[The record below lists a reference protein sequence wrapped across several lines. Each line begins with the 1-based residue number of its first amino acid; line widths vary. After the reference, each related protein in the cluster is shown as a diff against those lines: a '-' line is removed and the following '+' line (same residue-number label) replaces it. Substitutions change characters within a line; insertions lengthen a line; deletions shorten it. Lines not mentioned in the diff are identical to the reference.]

1 MTTDE
6 LTWLPAWRINELVV
20 NKEVSP
26 VEVTEHFLG
35 RIEELEPTLH
45 AFRTLDAAGAREQA
59 QQAEDAIR
67 QGAAVGP
74 LHGIPVAVKEHI
86 AVKGLPFSLTG
97 PQHAPIAKRD
107 DILTERL
114 RAAGAIMVGT
124 TVMPG
129 MGNSPT
135 AGRKPSDDLSDQP
148 RNPWDPTRVPGSSS
162 AGSAAATA
170 SGMLPFTIGSDGG
183 GSTRL
188 PSALS
193 GVVGL
198 HTTARRIPF
207 VTHRLEGLPLTGSFG
222 PITRDVRDAAIALQ
236 VMAGPDGRD
245 FVCLQDDPPDYSA
258 GLDAGVE
265 GVRFAWTDDFGFGS
279 MYALEE
285 TPRVISAVREAA
297 FGFTMIGA
305 TVEPTEAVWEDFW
318 PGSTT
323 TSQAYGPGPQGAG
336 GGRPS
341 RAQYLEAVESRAG
354 YYERFRRLFAA
365 SDLLLSP
372 TIQFTAFTVEGWDAA
387 WNHDGTTYPHG
398 TFAPTYT
405 TDTHMFNWLGWPAIS
420 VPCGFL
426 DGLPVALQIVGCP
439 NSEALI
445 LRAAAAFLKAYPRAE
460 RPTIAE

>member
-258 GLDAGVE
+258 GLDAGRGRRAFRLDGRFRFRLHVCT
-265 GVRFAWTDDFGFGS
+265 GRDAQSHQRCAGSCVRVHDDRP
-279 MYALEE
+279 
-285 TPRVISAVREAA
+285 PRSSRRKQSGRTSGRVPPRPARRTAPGRRAPAAAGRRARNTWRRSSRGQAITNASGGCSRHPTCCSAPR
-297 FGFTMIGA
+297 FSS
-305 TVEPTEAVWEDFW
+305 P
-318 PGSTT
+318 PS
-323 TSQAYGPGPQGAG
+323 
-336 GGRPS
+336 PS
-341 RAQYLEAVESRAG
+341 RAGTLPGTTTAPLIRMAPSRRRIPPTRTCSTGLAG
-354 YYERFRRLFAA
+354 RRSRCRAA
-365 SDLLLSP
+365 SLMGYPSP
-372 TIQFTAFTVEGWDAA
+372 CRSWGVRTAK
-387 WNHDGTTYPHG
+387 
-398 TFAPTYT
+398 
-405 TDTHMFNWLGWPAIS
+405 
-420 VPCGFL
+420 
-426 DGLPVALQIVGCP
+426 
-439 NSEALI
+439 
-445 LRAAAAFLKAYPRAE
+445 R
-460 RPTIAE
+460 